1 MSLFLAGVALVLL
14 ARFYGAS
21 SDVLTIRAAAIVVL
35 WIAGF
40 AFFYGRGA
48 LHAALFPLLFLGF
61 AIPIPVALLDTAIQ
75 VLKSGSTELV
85 AGLFTLTGTPYHRD
99 GFVFSLPNFVIEVAD
114 ECSGIRSSIALLLTS
129 LLAGHIF
136 LNTWWKKALLAAMI
150 LPLAIIK
157 NGIRIVS
164 LSLLAEHV
172 DAGYLTGQ
180 LHHEGGIVF
189 FLLTL
194 GILAPF
200 FILLQRSELRQ
211 IQRVPAS

>member
-1 MSLFLAGVALVLL
+1 MLL

-35 WIAGF
+35 WIAGL
-40 AFFYGRGA
+40 AFFYRRGA

-99 GFVFSLPNFVIEVAD
+99 GFVFSLPNFIPIEVAD

-136 LNTWWKKALLAAMI
+136 SI
-150 LPLAIIK
+150 P
-157 NGIRIVS
+157 
-164 LSLLAEHV
+164 
-172 DAGYLTGQ
+172 
-180 LHHEGGIVF
+180 GGRRHCS
-189 FLLTL
+189 
-194 GILAPF
+194 
-200 FILLQRSELRQ
+200 QQ
-211 IQRVPAS
+211 

>member
-1 MSLFLAGVALVLL
+1 
-14 ARFYGAS
+14 
-21 SDVLTIRAAAIVVL
+21 
-35 WIAGF
+35 
-40 AFFYGRGA
+40 
-48 LHAALFPLLFLGF
+48 
-61 AIPIPVALLDTAIQ
+61 
-75 VLKSGSTELV
+75 
-85 AGLFTLTGTPYHRD
+85 
-99 GFVFSLPNFVIEVAD
+99 
-114 ECSGIRSSIALLLTS
+114 
-129 LLAGHIF
+129 
-136 LNTWWKKALLAAMI
+136 MI